1 MDRASFNLRS
11 AAVEL
16 APGRAPQRRH
26 HRDVSTLLT
35 AWALTLGLAIA
46 LLSGASVAAADTGA
60 AGADQSAGASTSDTR
75 TSGKPSE
82 KSSSRPT
89 SVGGDADAAD
99 PGSEDN
105 ESSVPADDAAPEEQA
120 GETDGATEPITVVED
135 GSSTPAEAPEAP
147 EVVEEPDAPT
157 PSVGTGEATPR
168 AGPAATDRAS
178 AATAT
183 ASEPTESWWD
193 TLVRDVRYTF
203 FNKAPTLSPTD
214 NIEVAPGVFTGK
226 LNGQS
231 NNGLTLNYLIKQA
244 PTMGTLTIDQEAGT
258 YTYTFDPSEFDKDT
272 RDSFVIVADNG
283 AEARRP
289 GLFGVIQLVMH
300 NIAIG
305 LGLSQ
310 RDTVDSVF
318 SVTARMVD
326 ADSDDSEDS
335 GDEELKVSIRGTGFY
350 GNLSNKKYW
359 AEQNHADNCL
369 LMSILMIEGQF
380 TGQIPTRALE
390 EAIVEQAKRTP
401 SVVDP
406 SKMMY
411 LGEGSEDGVLPA
423 DAAALLKLRGNAA
436 DLRYFPSDDEDATYY
451 DGLDALDVVSKLL
464 FEGHGVI
471 TGVNNQTIWDATEK
485 EGSPGADRVNANH
498 GVVVIAVDTHNGRV
512 YINDPGVSGGRGLA
526 VPLGAFMWAWAPDAF
541 ETITADGAAP
551 QSYRPTVA
559 GDLVTVA

>member
-1 MDRASFNLRS
+1 MDRAPFNLRS
-11 AAVEL
+11 APVEL
-16 APGRAPQRRH
+16 KPSRVSGRRH
-26 HRDVSTLLT
+26 RRNVSTVLT
-35 AWALTLGLAIA
+35 AWALTLGLGIA

-60 AGADQSAGASTSDTR
+60 AGADQSAGASTSDAR

-82 KSSSRPT
+82 QSSSRPT
-89 SVGGDADAAD
+89 SDGGDSDASD
-99 PGSEDN
+99 PGSGDGDAG
-105 ESSVPADDAAPEEQA
+105 VAGDDPAPEEHA
-120 GETDGATEPITVVED
+120 GETDGATEPTTVVED
-135 GSSTPAEAPEAP
+135 GSSGPDEAP
-147 EVVEEPDAPT
+147 EVVEVPDTTTAPIASRDDAPT
-157 PSVGTGEATPR
+157 PSVGTGAATPR
-168 AGPAATDRAS
+168 AGPATVDRAS
-178 AATAT
+178 AASAM
-183 ASEPTESWWD
+183 ASEPAQSWWD
-193 TLVRDVRYTF
+193 KLVRDIRYTF

-231 NNGLTLNYLIKQA
+231 NNGLTLNYLIKNA
-244 PTMGTLTIDQEAGT
+244 PTLGTLTIDQEAGT
-258 YTYTFDPSEFDKDT
+258 YTYTFDPSDFDKDT
-272 RDSFVIVADNG
+272 KDSFVIVADNG
-283 AEARRP
+283 AEARQP

-310 RDTVDSVF
+310 RDTTESVF

-326 ADSDDSEDS
+326 TDSDDSE
-335 GDEELKVSIRGTGFY
+335 DEELKVSIRGTGFY

-380 TGQIPTRALE
+380 TGQVPTRALE
-390 EAIVEQAKRTP
+390 EAIIAQAKVTP

-411 LGEGSEDGVLPA
+411 LGDDNEDGVLFA
-423 DAAALLKLRGNAA
+423 DAVALLKLRGSAA
-436 DLRYFPSDDEDATYY
+436 DLRYFPSADEDGTYY

-512 YINDPGVSGGRGLA
+512 YINDPGVSGGRGLS
-526 VPLGAFMWAWAPDAF
+526 VPLGSFMWAWAPDAF
-541 ETITADGAAP
+541 ETITAEDT
-551 QSYRPTVA
+551 TVA
-559 GDLVTVA
+559 